1 MQWYTIFE
9 KELVENWRN
18 RKWIWVPLVF
28 ILVAVMDPVTYYF
41 LPQIIELS
49 GGLPEGAV
57 LEMPK
62 MQPAEVA
69 ATSLESLST
78 YGIVILA
85 LFTMGAIS
93 GEIKSGVIEMILVKP
108 VKYSHYI
115 TAKWSAN
122 ALLILTALF
131 LGIGLSW
138 YYVNL
143 LFGKLSV
150 ASFFLTVLLFVLW
163 FCLFL
168 SISLFY
174 NVLFKAP
181 GAVAACTIGTYFL
194 MNFAD
199 MIMGNKWSWFP
210 NQMFNH
216 LQEVLMTKHVT
227 GDIWGTA
234 FIMLLTT
241 VILLVIAITIFRK
254 KEISH

>member
-1 MQWYTIFE
+1 
-9 KELVENWRN
+9 L
-18 RKWIWVPLVF
+18 
-28 ILVAVMDPVTYYF
+28 
-41 LPQIIELS
+41 
-49 GGLPEGAV
+49 
-57 LEMPK
+57 PK

-93 GEIKSGVIEMILVKP
+93 GEIKSGDIEMILVKP

-143 LFGKLSV
+143 LFCKLFV
-150 ASFFLTVLLFVLW
+150 ASFLLTVSLFVLW

-168 SISLFY
+168 CISLFY
-174 NVLFKAP
+174 SVLFIAP
-181 GAVAACTIGTYFL
+181 GAVAASTSRTQFL

-199 MIMGNKWSWFP
+199 MIVGYRWSW
-210 NQMFNH
+210 
-216 LQEVLMTKHVT
+216 
-227 GDIWGTA
+227 
-234 FIMLLTT
+234 
-241 VILLVIAITIFRK
+241 
-254 KEISH
+254 

>member
-28 ILVAVMDPVTYYF
+28 ILVAVMDTVTYYF
-41 LPQIIELS
+41 LPKIIELS

-78 YGIVILA
+78 YGIVIIA

-93 GEIKSGVIEMILVKP
+93 GEIKRGVIEMILVKP

-150 ASFFLTVLLFVLW
+150 ASFFLSVLLFVLW

-174 NVLFKAP
+174 NVFFKAP

-199 MIMGNKWSWFP
+199 MIIGNKWSWFP
-210 NQMFNH
+210 NQMF
-216 LQEVLMTKHVT
+216 
-227 GDIWGTA
+227 
-234 FIMLLTT
+234 
-241 VILLVIAITIFRK
+241 
-254 KEISH
+254 SH

>member
-1 MQWYTIFE
+1 
-9 KELVENWRN
+9 
-18 RKWIWVPLVF
+18 
-28 ILVAVMDPVTYYF
+28 
-41 LPQIIELS
+41 IELS

-93 GEIKSGVIEMILVKP
+93 GEIKSGVIEMILVKL

-122 ALLILTALF
+122 AVRILRAFF
-131 LGIGLSW
+131 LDIVFSR

-143 LFGKLSV
+143 LLSILSV
-150 ASFFLTVLLFVLW
+150 ASLFLTLLFFVLW

-174 NVLFKAP
+174 TVLSQAP
-181 GAVAACTIGTYFL
+181 GAVAACAIGPYFL
-194 MNFAD
+194 MIFAY
-199 MIMGNKWSWFP
+199 MI
-210 NQMFNH
+210 
-216 LQEVLMTKHVT
+216 T
-227 GDIWGTA
+227 
-234 FIMLLTT
+234 
-241 VILLVIAITIFRK
+241 
-254 KEISH
+254 

>member
-1 MQWYTIFE
+1 
-9 KELVENWRN
+9 
-18 RKWIWVPLVF
+18 
-28 ILVAVMDPVTYYF
+28 F

-93 GEIKSGVIEMILVKP
+93 GEIKSRVIEMILVKP

-138 YYVNL
+138 YYVNY

-150 ASFFLTVLLFVLW
+150 ASFFLSVFLFVVW

-168 SISLFY
+168 CFSLFC
-174 NVLFKAP
+174 NFVFKV
-181 GAVAACTIGTYFL
+181 AV
-194 MNFAD
+194 
-199 MIMGNKWSWFP
+199 S
-210 NQMFNH
+210 
-216 LQEVLMTKHVT
+216 V
-227 GDIWGTA
+227 
-234 FIMLLTT
+234 
-241 VILLVIAITIFRK
+241 
-254 KEISH
+254 S

>member
-1 MQWYTIFE
+1 IET
-9 KELVENWRN
+9 L
-18 RKWIWVPLVF
+18 RK
-28 ILVAVMDPVTYYF
+28 
-41 LPQIIELS
+41 
-49 GGLPEGAV
+49 
-57 LEMPK
+57 
-62 MQPAEVA
+62 
-69 ATSLESLST
+69 
-78 YGIVILA
+78 YGIVILV

-93 GEIKSGVIEMILVKP
+93 EEIKSRVIDMIFVKT
-108 VKYSHYI
+108 VKYSLYI
-115 TAKWSAN
+115 TAKWLAY
-122 ALLILTALF
+122 AHLILTALF

-150 ASFFLTVLLFVLW
+150 DSFFLTVLLFVLW

-216 LQEVLMTKHVT
+216 LQAV
-227 GDIWGTA
+227 
-234 FIMLLTT
+234 
-241 VILLVIAITIFRK
+241 
-254 KEISH
+254 